1 MNPNTEQTTACAGS
15 PEATGSATLTRE
27 QRAILHH
34 TVHRAAG
41 GFYCG
46 GGPDMDVLVAR
57 GLMQSAGRKSFVPD
71 EYFRITAAGRTALQ
85 SPNVKADPQGPSNEH

>member
-1 MNPNTEQTTACAGS
+1 MNTPNEVPNAGS
-15 PEATGSATLTRE
+15 SAPTGSAPLTRE
-27 QRAILHH
+27 QCAILHH

-85 SPNVKADPQGPSNEH
+85 QPNATGLCDGATKGTK